1 MPGKQHPSHRDD
13 VLSQL
18 QWLQLPSAPSD
29 AIKHTAGGVII
40 SAGIVTQLHISH
52 QPNFLS

>member
-29 AIKHTAGGVII
+29 AIKYTAGGVII